1 MPSGNPGP
9 VSTTT
14 LRVSSSSQEVR
25 SRVNMQSVTA
35 LNMSIDF
42 HVDSM
47 MEQSKPV
54 VLLMNVGAL
63 VQQPSKCD

>member
-1 MPSGNPGP
+1 
-9 VSTTT
+9 
-14 LRVSSSSQEVR
+14 
-25 SRVNMQSVTA
+25 MQSVTA